1 VYIQKVPIAITDRSI
16 NVTEFRA
23 KLREMLAAVGSGA
36 IRRLTVTRDGRPLV
50 TVTPAEDSSA
60 GSNAVDW
67 LLNGPRLPNGRED
80 ALDRLKRPKLKPR
93 STGL

>member
-1 VYIQKVPIAITDRSI
+1 MAMTDRSI

-23 KLREMLAAVGSGA
+23 KLREMLAAVGAGT
-36 IRRLTVTRDGRPLV
+36 IKRLTVTRDGRPLV

-60 GSNAVDW
+60 RLNAVDW
-67 LLNGPRLPNGRED
+67 LLNGPRPPNGRAD

-93 STGL
+93 STGP